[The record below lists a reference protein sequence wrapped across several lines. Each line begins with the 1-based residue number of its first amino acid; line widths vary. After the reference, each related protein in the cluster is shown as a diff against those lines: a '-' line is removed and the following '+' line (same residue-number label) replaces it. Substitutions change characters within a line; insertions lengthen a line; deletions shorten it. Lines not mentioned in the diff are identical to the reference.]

1 MGRIRRRS
9 SRVPKGHL
17 EGQASEFMNP
27 VTGTIT
33 SLLSKEEIVSTF
45 EPYFAFDKLEK
56 IPFDNYLRYLC
67 LMRKK

>member
-1 MGRIRRRS
+1 MVCVFSEDEERFG
-9 SRVPKGHL
+9 KTN
-17 EGQASEFMNP
+17 EFMNP

-67 LMRKK
+67 LMRKKEVQ